1 MILNMCSCDY
11 LLSVYALW
19 WMFIHV
25 FCPFSNWIGFF
36 FLVVLN
42 FESSFYT
49 LGTSPLLD
57 MLFSNIFSHSIACL
71 LIISQSKRCAPS
83 FIDRSRILYKSGTF
97 CAVLCYHIL
106 AFPWCIRVELI
117 RAHTTVVSSR
127 MNWIISLRMKE
138 TWKS

>member
-1 MILNMCSCDY
+1 
-11 LLSVYALW
+11 
-19 WMFIHV
+19 MFIHV

-83 FIDRSRILYKSGTF
+83 FIDHSFGVMSKDSSPS
-97 CAVLCYHIL
+97 HI
-106 AFPWCIRVELI
+106 PQDICIYIPLKF
-117 RAHTTVVSSR
+117 
-127 MNWIISLRMKE
+127 L
-138 TWKS
+138 